1 MIYLLICCAHI
12 VLATNGLIPIWVA
25 VPLAITVVL
34 STYKYIKLDGSWI
47 IQILLI
53 VIYIVNGSSIAN
65 LVVLLCSI
73 LLFIYSAYSQR
84 ERLKLQSYK
93 TEVNAQQKQFN
104 ETFQTVRKERHDYLK
119 HVSAISYMLDKEDID
134 SAKSYMAKI
143 IERYEE
149 TNLSIKGEQG
159 AVASVLHSNYKAA
172 RDKGIIINYQ
182 LDVPISNIPIP
193 TNELVEL
200 VGNIIENA
208 VDACGEWQQESKE
221 QGFVELSLRKRS
233 GLFILTCQNST
244 LPLPQKVADQLF
256 TTSGLTTKV
265 QHAGLGTT
273 IIQQIVDKHDGF
285 LDFITEKNNFSIICK
300 IPSVL

>member
-1 MIYLLICCAHI
+1 MIYLLISCAHI

-53 VIYIVNGSSIAN
+53 AIYIVNGSSIAN
-65 LVVLLCSI
+65 LIVLLCSI
-73 LLFIYSAYSQR
+73 LLFIYSASSQR

-134 SAKSYMAKI
+134 SAKNYMAKI

-256 TTSGLTTKV
+256 TTSGLTTKA

-273 IIQQIVDKHDGF
+273 IIQQIVDNHNGF
-285 LDFITEKNNFSIICK
+285 LDFITENNNFSIICK